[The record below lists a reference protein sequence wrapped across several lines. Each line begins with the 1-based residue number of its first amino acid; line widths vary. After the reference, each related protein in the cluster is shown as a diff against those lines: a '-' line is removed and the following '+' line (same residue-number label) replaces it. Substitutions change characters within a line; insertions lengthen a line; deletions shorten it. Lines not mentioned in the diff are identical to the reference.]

1 MKNETSLLKKI
12 RRTIIP
18 FIILLVLSGITAF
31 PLQTELNFLVALLG
45 EDTGLLYQWINEVS
59 VAINYINSNYPFL
72 AYGTDW
78 LAFAHIVI
86 SIFFIGV
93 YIDPVRNI
101 WITHT
106 GIIACILVF
115 PLAFIAGYIRD
126 IPLFWQLIDCSFGAL
141 GLIPL
146 ILIHQHTKELEQLT
160 THQYQNISL

>member
-1 MKNETSLLKKI
+1 MKENKKLLKQIRKI
-12 RRTIIP
+12 VIV
-18 FIILLVLSGITAF
+18 FIALLVLSGITAF
-31 PLQTELNFLVALLG
+31 PLQTELNFLESSLKG
-45 EDTGLLYQWINEVS
+45 NSGLFYQWINDVS
-59 VAINYINSNYPFL
+59 IAINDLNNNYPFL

-93 YIDPVRNI
+93 YKNPIQNI

-106 GIIACILVF
+106 GIIACLLIF
-115 PLAFIAGYIRD
+115 PLAFIAGYFRG

-146 ILIHQHTKELEQLT
+146 LLIHQKTKQIIVNNN
-160 THQYQNISL
+160 QN

>member
-106 GIIACILVF
+106 GIIACLLIF
-115 PLAFIAGYIRD
+115 PVAFIAGYFRA

-146 ILIHQHTKELEQLT
+146 LLIHKHTKALERLT
-160 THQYQNISL
+160 THRN

>member
-1 MKNETSLLKKI
+1 MKNEIRLLQKI

-31 PLQTELNFLVALLG
+31 PLQTELNFLVESLEA
-45 EDTGLLYQWINEVS
+45 DTGILYQWLNEVS
-59 VAINYINSNYPFL
+59 SAINYMNNTYPFL

-93 YIDPVRNI
+93 YKDPIKNI
-101 WITHT
+101 WITYT
-106 GIIACILVF
+106 GIIACLLIF
-115 PLAFIAGYIRD
+115 PLAFIAGYVRD

-146 ILIHQHTKELEQLT
+146 ILIHKNTKELERLT
-160 THQYQNISL
+160 SLNH

>member
-1 MKNETSLLKKI
+1 MKNEKRLLQKI

-18 FIILLVLSGITAF
+18 FIILLVLSGVTAF
-31 PLQTELNFLVALLG
+31 PLQTELNFLVESLEA
-45 EDTGLLYQWINEVS
+45 DTGILYQWLNEVS
-59 VAINYINSNYPFL
+59 SAIDYMNNTYPFL

-93 YIDPVRNI
+93 YIDPVKNI

-106 GIIACILVF
+106 EIIACLLIF
-115 PLAFIAGYIRD
+115 PLAFIAGYIRE
-126 IPLFWQLIDCSFGAL
+126 IPLFWQLIDCSFGAI

-146 ILIHQHTKELEQLT
+146 ILIHKNTKTLEILET
-160 THQYQNISL
+160 LNS